1 MTEALWRL
9 RFDWFKPPA
18 VISRLRAAWFD
29 LPLRSA
35 CGELAYRA
43 YHASWPA
50 GLLACCALLAE
61 IYLL

>member
-43 YHASWPA
+43 LTMPA

>member
-1 MTEALWRL
+1 
-9 RFDWFKPPA
+9 
-18 VISRLRAAWFD
+18 
-29 LPLRSA
+29 LRSA

-43 YHASWPA
+43 LTMPA

>member
-43 YHASWPA
+43 LTMPA
-50 GLLACCALLAE
+50 GLLRSAC
-61 IYLL
+61 